1 MAKRANSA
9 YDLMVLIDAD
19 VPEDRRTG
27 ILQGVKG
34 SIDAGD
40 GDLKGDAEW
49 GVRRLAYE
57 IDHRVEA
64 YYHLFQFEAAPEL
77 LGQLEHNLSID
88 DAVLRHRII
97 RLDKG
102 IPETTPRPSAS
113 APRHSES
120 EHRGA
125 PEAAPVEAAPAA
137 APAVAPVEAAPVA
150 APVEAAPVEAAPA
163 EVAVEAAPEAAPAE
177 AAPAE
182 TPDSQP
188 PAPDAPDEPSPS

>member
-1 MAKRANSA
+1 MAQESERA

-19 VPEDRRTG
+19 VPEERTQRASFEAG
-27 ILQGVKG
+27 QK
-34 SIDAGD
+34 SQIDAGD

-57 IDHRVEA
+57 IDHRPEA

-102 IPETTPRPSAS
+102 SPETTPTPERPQRRATGV
-113 APRHSES
+113 
-120 EHRGA
+120 GA
-125 PEAAPVEAAPAA
+125 ARCP
-137 APAVAPVEAAPVA
+137 
-150 APVEAAPVEAAPA
+150 
-163 EVAVEAAPEAAPAE
+163 
-177 AAPAE
+177 
-182 TPDSQP
+182 
-188 PAPDAPDEPSPS
+188 

>member
-1 MAKRANSA
+1 MAKRENSA

-19 VPEDRRTG
+19 VPEDRRTA
-27 ILQGVKG
+27 IVQAVKS

-57 IDHRVEA
+57 IDHRIEA
-64 YYHLFQFEAAPEL
+64 YYHLFQFLAAPEL
-77 LGQLEHNLSID
+77 LRQLQHNLSID

-113 APRHSES
+113 APRYSES

-125 PEAAPVEAAPAA
+125 PDEAPVAATPVEATPAEAAPAPVEAAPVEAAPAA
-137 APAVAPVEAAPVA
+137 AP
-150 APVEAAPVEAAPA
+150 VEAAPVEAPEEPA
-163 EVAVEAAPEAAPAE
+163 
-177 AAPAE
+177 
-182 TPDSQP
+182 
-188 PAPDAPDEPSPS
+188 EPSPS

>member
-19 VPEDRRTG
+19 VPEERRTG
-27 ILQGVKG
+27 ILQAVKS

-57 IDHRVEA
+57 IDHRPEA

-113 APRHSES
+113 APRYSES
-120 EHRGA
+120 RA
-125 PEAAPVEAAPAA
+125 PRCA
-137 APAVAPVEAAPVA
+137 
-150 APVEAAPVEAAPA
+150 
-163 EVAVEAAPEAAPAE
+163 
-177 AAPAE
+177 
-182 TPDSQP
+182 
-188 PAPDAPDEPSPS
+188 

>member
-19 VPEDRRTG
+19 VPEERRTG
-27 ILQGVKG
+27 ILQAVKS

-57 IDHRVEA
+57 IDHRPEA

-113 APRHSES
+113 APRYAES
-120 EHRGA
+120 EQRGA
-125 PEAAPVEAAPAA
+125 PDAAAVEAAPAA
-137 APAVAPVEAAPVA
+137 PAPVDAAPAEP
-150 APVEAAPVEAAPA
+150 APVEAAPA
-163 EVAVEAAPEAAPAE
+163 EPAPAE

-182 TPDSQP
+182 
-188 PAPDAPDEPSPS
+188 PAAAAEAAPAEAPEATAAEAAPAEAPAEPSPS